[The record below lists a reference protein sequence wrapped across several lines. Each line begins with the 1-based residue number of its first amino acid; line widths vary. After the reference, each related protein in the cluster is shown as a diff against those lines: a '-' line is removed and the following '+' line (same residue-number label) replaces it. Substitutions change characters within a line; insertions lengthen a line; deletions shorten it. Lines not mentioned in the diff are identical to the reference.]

1 MNKSDLI
8 SYVANQ
14 TGLSRAASERAISSV
29 FSGITTTLSRGNDAR
44 FIGFGTFSV
53 TQRKERMGRN
63 PRTGDQIRIPA
74 SKQAR
79 FRAGKELK
87 EAVN

>member
-8 SYVANQ
+8 THVARE
-14 TGLSRAASERAISSV
+14 TGLSKAASERAISSV
-29 FSGITTTLSRGNDAR
+29 FEGITSTLSRGNDAR

-53 TQRKERMGRN
+53 TARKARMGRN
-63 PRTGDQIRIPA
+63 PRTGAQIRIPA
-74 SKQAR
+74 SNQAR

>member
-8 SYVANQ
+8 SHVATQ
-14 TGLSRAASERAISSV
+14 TGLSKAASERAINSV
-29 FSGITTTLSRGNDAR
+29 FEGITSTLSRGNDAR

-53 TQRKERMGRN
+53 TARKARMGRN
-63 PRTGDQIRIPA
+63 PRTGAQISIPA
-74 SKQAR
+74 SNQAR

-87 EAVN
+87 SAVN